1 VSITVCYGCFYNL
14 FNGLSTKM
22 GCGLRIRSWVLLA
35 GSKPEVKNTGKENV
49 KNSTLNTFLLL
60 KGRIVKMGVSEEKK
74 LVYAILVSEE
84 RIKNLGTDGVG
95 YSVIAF
101 PEQLVVE
108 GPTAFKARDHFT
120 LNNLTYEQVV
130 KPQYK
135 NHFKT
140 ALEKP
145 EANAQFIEILVKA
158 TMQVINQNFPDEEY
172 SRVWKVIKGPVK
184 GRFKKTPTKILA
196 IGIYKN

>member
-1 VSITVCYGCFYNL
+1 
-14 FNGLSTKM
+14 
-22 GCGLRIRSWVLLA
+22 
-35 GSKPEVKNTGKENV
+35 
-49 KNSTLNTFLLL
+49 
-60 KGRIVKMGVSEEKK
+60 MGVSEEKE

-120 LNNLTYEQVV
+120 LNNLTYEEVV
-130 KPQYK
+130 KPQYRTA
-135 NHFKT
+135 FKRV
-140 ALEKP
+140 LENPK
-145 EANAQFIEILVKA
+145 EGVMIDNIERDAKFFLEVLVQAAIERADQSYMGEK
-158 TMQVINQNFPDEEY
+158 Y
-172 SRVWKVIKGPVK
+172 SRLWKVIEGPKKGMFRK
-184 GRFKKTPTKILA
+184 PTKILA